1 MKNFSESP
9 WGKEYERFETD
20 PAYAR
25 EKTLREIS
33 ALVGRV
39 IGEKWA
45 EYFSFQLNEAT
56 EGEKDCFT
64 ICEKDGRI
72 CIEGK
77 NGVSLAAGFNY
88 YLKNYAFV
96 NYNPIFGSQRK
107 MQHKLPSVPE
117 KIIRKTPYQV
127 RYALNFCTYG
137 YTMAFWGWKQYEEFL
152 DWLAM
157 NGVNLML
164 DIVGQEEV

>member
-117 KIIRKTPYQV
+117 KNHPENTISG
-127 RYALNFCTYG
+127 ALRT
-137 YTMAFWGWKQYEEFL
+137 EFL
-152 DWLAM
+152 YLRLYDGLLGLEA
-157 NGVNLML
+157 
-164 DIVGQEEV
+164 I